1 LVVMESTGV
10 YWMCGDEKTAAQVGK
25 MLQAQVVVVGEVV
38 EAADK
43 FVINARVV
51 DVEKAKV
58 LYQEGFNTPIEGM
71 IALSSESIVLRSKMD
86 AVYRSLIIPG
96 WGQFYNKDNLKGVL
110 FTVGEVGLF
119 GTAVVMHINGVR
131 KEDQYNKTTC
141 DNGGDDCAKFVVK
154 LKEDGEG
161 FYRLRNYF
169 IYGGVGLWFLNVI
182 DAYLSGKDFDS
193 AVKVSENKVYRITP
207 EGLILSIRF

>member
-1 LVVMESTGV
+1 
-10 YWMCGDEKTAAQVGK
+10 
-25 MLQAQVVVVGEVV
+25 VV

-96 WGQFYNKDNLKGVL
+96 WGQFYNRDNLKGVL

-131 KEDQYNKTTC
+131 KEDQYNKTNC